1 MDKIYLDRLPSYL
14 SMLVGFMTPNHI
26 GEIHN
31 PSVGSVWLYLLPII
45 SILGSIGN
53 VISILILL
61 RKPFKRNIIY
71 AYFLSLSLTDFF
83 YLLITTFMLFVA
95 ISK

>member
-1 MDKIYLDRLPSYL
+1 
-14 SMLVGFMTPNHI
+14 MTPNHI